1 MDKTEIIERIHEIS
15 HMLKPSDD
23 KNTWGFSWAEK
34 NQLLKEKRILINRL
48 KSMSLKKWGWKPLVY
63 TSPFENL

>member
-23 KNTWGFSWAEK
+23 KNTWGFSWTEK
-34 NQLLKEKRILINRL
+34 NELLKEKHVLINRL
-48 KSMSLKKWGWKPLVY
+48 KSMSLKK
-63 TSPFENL
+63 